1 MFEYF
6 NEKAIKAIMFAQEEA
21 RRTGHNVVGTEH
33 LLLGLIGEGTS
44 DAAKILEE
52 QGIHLNE
59 TRRTIENL
67 TGRGPGYA
75 PPNIP
80 FTPKVKRIFEQSL
93 QEARQLGE
101 QIVTPEHILLA
112 ITFEPETLAAKIL
125 IKNGVDLRKLRTD
138 LIKQAGEKVPTAVG
152 GNNPF
157 GQSSGNRSGGK
168 LEQFSINLTK
178 RAQEGKIDPVI
189 GRTKEVERVIQ
200 ILGRRTK
207 NNPVLVGEPG
217 VGKTA
222 IAEGLAQRIIDGDVP
237 DTLLD
242 KQVISLDMGLL
253 IAGTR
258 FRGDFEERLK
268 GIVEEVKKAQNIILM
283 IDEIHTLVGAGGL
296 GGTMDAANMLK
307 PALARGELQCLGT
320 TTLDEYRQYIEKDAA
335 LERRFQPVMVGEPSV
350 DETIEILWGLRKL
363 YEDFHKVKYTDGAL
377 IAAAQLSERYIS
389 DRFLPDKAIDILDEA
404 GSRTHLRHSQHHK
417 THDEEITMAGEDSP
431 MINLESLVPVV
442 DEQEIGQIVS
452 AWTGVPVIELS
463 ETESESLL
471 NLEERLHER
480 IIGQQEAVK
489 AVSRAV
495 RRSRVNIQDP
505 NRPIASFIFA
515 GPTGVGKTEL
525 SKALATF
532 LFGSP
537 DSMIR
542 LDMSEFM
549 ESHTVSK
556 LIGSPPG
563 FVGYEEGGQ
572 LTEAVRRK
580 PYSVILF
587 DEIEKAHP
595 DVFNL
600 LLQLLDDGRLT
611 DAKGRHVNFKN
622 TLIIMTSNIG
632 SKIIEKGGASLGFG
646 TSDNLAEAQYK
657 QIQTRVQ
664 DEMKQYFR
672 PEFLNRLDEVIV
684 FAQLTQ
690 AEVTQVAEILLEDI
704 AKQIKE
710 QRQITL
716 EVTEAFKALVSKE
729 GYDPSYGARPLRRAI
744 TRRLEDSLAEAIL
757 SGKVADGTRVLIDVQ
772 GEEVKVSVLEPA
784 LVLQN
789 VG

>member
-320 TTLDEYRQYIEKDAA
+320 TTLDEYRQYIERDAA

-452 AWTGVPVIELS
+452 AWTGVPVLELS

-515 GPTGVGKTEL
+515 GPTGVGL
-525 SKALATF
+525 S
-532 LFGSP
+532 
-537 DSMIR
+537 
-542 LDMSEFM
+542 
-549 ESHTVSK
+549 
-556 LIGSPPG
+556 LIH
-563 FVGYEEGGQ
+563 
-572 LTEAVRRK
+572 
-580 PYSVILF
+580 I
-587 DEIEKAHP
+587 
-595 DVFNL
+595 
-600 LLQLLDDGRLT
+600 
-611 DAKGRHVNFKN
+611 
-622 TLIIMTSNIG
+622 
-632 SKIIEKGGASLGFG
+632 
-646 TSDNLAEAQYK
+646 
-657 QIQTRVQ
+657 
-664 DEMKQYFR
+664 
-672 PEFLNRLDEVIV
+672 
-684 FAQLTQ
+684 
-690 AEVTQVAEILLEDI
+690 
-704 AKQIKE
+704 
-710 QRQITL
+710 
-716 EVTEAFKALVSKE
+716 
-729 GYDPSYGARPLRRAI
+729 
-744 TRRLEDSLAEAIL
+744 
-757 SGKVADGTRVLIDVQ
+757 
-772 GEEVKVSVLEPA
+772 
-784 LVLQN
+784 
-789 VG
+789 